1 MTTADNKFNPTLN
14 ASGEPRPDDESK
26 LRIHMQTEAKAAG
39 STIDADGVLPI
50 LARWVGWYRLE
61 NAASRPADQL
71 ADAHEIVTLLTRLR
85 DLMQPHNM
93 SLEFRAH
100 LQEGMRTFGVA
111 APDFVRLSVLAADAR
126 DKMPRPKQGKQVGT
140 EAKYRAIRET
150 YDAIRANTVPPMTV
164 QACALLAAELVRDSV
179 GTKVPTGRD
188 ELREITQGRNF

>member
-1 MTTADNKFNPTLN
+1 MTTADNKFNP
-14 ASGEPRPDDESK
+14 SIDDEGK
-26 LRIHMQTEAKAAG
+26 LRSFMQSEAKAAG
-39 STIDADGVLPI
+39 ATIDADAVLPI
-50 LARWVGWYRLE
+50 LARWIGWYRLE
-61 NAASRPADQL
+61 NAASKPSDQL
-71 ADAHEIVTLLTRLR
+71 ADADEIVTLLTRLR

-93 SLEFRAH
+93 SIEFRAH
-100 LQEGMRTFGVA
+100 LQDGMRKLGVA

-150 YDAIRANTVPPMTV
+150 YDAIRANTVPPMGV
-164 QACALLAAELVRDSV
+164 QVAALLAAELVRDAV